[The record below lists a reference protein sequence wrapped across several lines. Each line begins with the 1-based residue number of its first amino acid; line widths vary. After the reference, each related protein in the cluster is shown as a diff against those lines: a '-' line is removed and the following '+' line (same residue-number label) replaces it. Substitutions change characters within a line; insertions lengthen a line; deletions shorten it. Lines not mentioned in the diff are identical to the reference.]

1 MNHHDKDCP
10 TRLKKRGADRDGEK
24 QFGSWLRANT
34 PNPLRRT
41 IIRVKGFDEDLDEQE
56 SDSEESTKGGMGKEG
71 ADGELI
77 PNNVSTLPLAV
88 SGIGVGFAVVQLGS
102 MDGASAGLSG
112 QGSEDPKEL
121 SEAVE
126 CNDRELSKSDKD
138 EGDGMKGNESLLA
151 NSAQLFK
158 SFFNPSGLTS
168 GFVMGSKVET
178 PGKVVSKHGQL
189 QKRQKEPK
197 AVRKSLLVKMA
208 TRDSDE
214 DMEEVEGS
222 NKRRAICGINESA
235 KAVD

>member
-1 MNHHDKDCP
+1 MDK
-10 TRLKKRGADRDGEK
+10 
-24 QFGSWLRANT
+24 
-34 PNPLRRT
+34 
-41 IIRVKGFDEDLDEQE
+41 QE
-56 SDSEESTKGGMGKEG
+56 SDSEESTKGNVGKEG

-77 PNNVSTLPLAV
+77 PNNVSTLPLVV
-88 SGIGVGFAVVQLGS
+88 SGIGVGSAAVQLGS
-102 MDGASAGLSG
+102 TKCAIVESSG
-112 QGSEDPKEL
+112 QGSKDPKEL

-126 CNDRELSKSDKD
+126 CNDRKLAKSDKD

-168 GFVMGSKVET
+168 RFVMGSKVET

-222 NKRRAICGINESA
+222 NKRRAICGIDESVE
-235 KAVD
+235 AVDQPRRQ

>member
-41 IIRVKGFDEDLDEQE
+41 IIRVTGFDEDLDEQE
-56 SDSEESTKGGMGKEG
+56 SDSEESTKGSVGKEG

-88 SGIGVGFAVVQLGS
+88 SGIGVGFAAVQLGS
-102 MDGASAGLSG
+102 TDGASAGSSG

-178 PGKVVSKHGQL
+178 PRRVVSKHGQL

-197 AVRKSLLVKMA
+197 AGRKLVLVKRA

-214 DMEEVEGS
+214 DMEDVEGS
-222 NKRRAICGINESA
+222 NKRRAICGIDESA
-235 KAVD
+235 EAVD

>member
-1 MNHHDKDCP
+1 M
-10 TRLKKRGADRDGEK
+10 
-24 QFGSWLRANT
+24 
-34 PNPLRRT
+34 
-41 IIRVKGFDEDLDEQE
+41 
-56 SDSEESTKGGMGKEG
+56 
-71 ADGELI
+71 
-77 PNNVSTLPLAV
+77 
-88 SGIGVGFAVVQLGS
+88 
-102 MDGASAGLSG
+102 
-112 QGSEDPKEL
+112 
-121 SEAVE
+121 E

-178 PGKVVSKHGQL
+178 PRRVVSKHGQL

-197 AVRKSLLVKMA
+197 AVRKSVLVKRA

-214 DMEEVEGS
+214 DMEDVEGS

-235 KAVD
+235 EAVD

>member
-1 MNHHDKDCP
+1 M
-10 TRLKKRGADRDGEK
+10 
-24 QFGSWLRANT
+24 RAST

-41 IIRVKGFDEDLDEQE
+41 VIRVASFDEDLDKQE
-56 SDSEESTKGGMGKEG
+56 SDSEESTKGSVGKEG

-77 PNNVSTLPLAV
+77 LDNVSTLPLVV
-88 SGIGVGFAVVQLGS
+88 SGIGVGSAAVQLGS
-102 MDGASAGLSG
+102 TECANAESSG

-121 SEAVE
+121 SVAVE
-126 CNDRELSKSDKD
+126 CNDRKLAKSDKD

-222 NKRRAICGINESA
+222 NKRRAICGIDESA
-235 KAVD
+235 EAVD